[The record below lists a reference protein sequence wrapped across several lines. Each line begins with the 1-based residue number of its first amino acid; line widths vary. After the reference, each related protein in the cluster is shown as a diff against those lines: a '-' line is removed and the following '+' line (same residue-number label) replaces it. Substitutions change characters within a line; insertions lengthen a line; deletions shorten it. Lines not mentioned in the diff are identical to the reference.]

1 MQSAKKEKILIAII
15 CSLIF
20 LICAAFTAFGDMWN
34 TNKGKT
40 FSDNEQYD
48 ETQAHDITFLQIEY
62 ITNYIA
68 FKEYTNEKEEYLRKH
83 SNMSE
88 EELAKDKEYSDIC
101 YIAEQTEQVFLAAE
115 KRAYEEYGID
125 NFGENTR
132 MLHKVKS
139 LEQDRA
145 EKARNSVLK
154 WVIPFGVPA
163 ISVAVSVFIYRNR
176 RKNERLYRE
185 KQEKKSKEK
194 EIA

>member
-1 MQSAKKEKILIAII
+1 M
-15 CSLIF
+15 
-20 LICAAFTAFGDMWN
+20 
-34 TNKGKT
+34 
-40 FSDNEQYD
+40 
-48 ETQAHDITFLQIEY
+48 
-62 ITNYIA
+62 A

-101 YIAEQTEQVFLAAE
+101 YIAEQTEQAFLAAE
-115 KRAYEEYGID
+115 KRAYDEYGID

-145 EKARNSVLK
+145 DKARNNVLK
-154 WVIPFGVPA
+154 WVIPFGA
-163 ISVAVSVFIYRNR
+163 LAVSATVSALVYRSR
-176 RKNERLYRE
+176 RKHERLYWE
-185 KQEKKSKEK
+185 KQEEKSKAK